1 MESQGPR
8 FFFFV
13 APFRYNRASALPQEG
28 AAMQDAFAEM
38 TGART
43 VPRVTWLTWLVEV
56 MLALEN
62 SNNPTALVNLIWL
75 NGNTIARCLCVFSYV
90 FVCFFFFF
98 EHEKVSSQPLVNPSY
113 PMVPTPLFPT
123 FGEIFVRG
131 ACVGGCDDLL
141 ALQQDG
147 SLQQASRDSEM
158 GAPWIDMVK
167 SWD

>member
-1 MESQGPR
+1 MFSL
-8 FFFFV
+8 
-13 APFRYNRASALPQEG
+13 APFRYNRASDLPQEG

-62 SNNPTALVNLIWL
+62 SNNPYRPGEFDI
-75 NGNTIARCLCVFSYV
+75 NGKILPGVY
-90 FVCFFFFF
+90 VCFPMFLSVLSFI
-98 EHEKVSSQPLVNPSY
+98 EHEKVSSPASCKSQLSHGTY
-113 PMVPTPLFPT
+113 PLFST

-147 SLQQASRDSEM
+147 SLQQAKRLRNGSTM
-158 GAPWIDMVK
+158 N
-167 SWD
+167 